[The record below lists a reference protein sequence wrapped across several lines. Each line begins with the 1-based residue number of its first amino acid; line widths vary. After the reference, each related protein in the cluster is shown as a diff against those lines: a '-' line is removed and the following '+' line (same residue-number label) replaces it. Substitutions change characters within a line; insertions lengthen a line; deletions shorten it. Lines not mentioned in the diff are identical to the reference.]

1 VPIYMYTSG
10 FIGPSARSLA
20 PVWPNICTRCH
31 IDQVIAL
38 FCAVITY
45 LCFIPEFYC
54 FYQRKMED
62 FFHPEEKV
70 TSEFFYFYFLEFFAF
85 IFRNIYLNIS
95 VLLVLLPVLDK
106 YVVPSIPSPHHHP
119 YFFFFFFFFY
129 AFLYIYTY
137 IHASSLWV

>member
-1 VPIYMYTSG
+1 MYTSG

-70 TSEFFYFYFLEFFAF
+70 TSEFLFLFFR
-85 IFRNIYLNIS
+85 ILRIHISKYILQHFRIASTTPSFRQICGTLHPLSPPSSILLLLLLLLLLCLPIYI
-95 VLLVLLPVLDK
+95 
-106 YVVPSIPSPHHHP
+106 
-119 YFFFFFFFFY
+119 
-129 AFLYIYTY
+129 Y